1 MLTFLLRHQQPG
13 PGRKP
18 APRGASR
25 PVVRTPLR
33 ARLPKPDFSALK
45 RFTWP
50 LLLVALLVGGVVLFQ
65 QLQPYLD
72 RPIARIGIA
81 GKLTFTAPEQVERV
95 IEPYVSSRFFGVDLE
110 GLRADLEALPWIA
123 HAQVRRVWPDEVEI
137 ELNEYLPIARW
148 GDGALLNNRGE
159 AYAFEAIE
167 RYRQLPQLTG
177 PERARQR
184 MMQQYQVLSQ
194 MLRPQGFAIVRLEL
208 RERGSWFATL
218 ETKDGGQRI
227 ELLLGRDHVVE
238 KVRRFLTIHDK
249 TLRDRIANIARIDL
263 RYANG
268 LAVTWLAQT
277 DAGARAAT
285 GGAVN

>member
-1 MLTFLLRHQQPG
+1 MLNVLLRHQQPG

-25 PVVRTPLR
+25 PVVRVPLR
-33 ARLPKPDFSALK
+33 ERLPRPDFSLLK
-45 RFTWP
+45 RFAWP
-50 LLLVALLVGGVVLFQ
+50 LLVVALLIGGVALYQ

-81 GKLTFTAPEQVERV
+81 GKLTFTAPEQVEQR
-95 IEPYVSSRFFGVDLE
+95 IEPYVSTSFFRVDLE
-110 GLRADLEALPWIA
+110 GLRNGLEELPWIA
-123 HAQVRRVWPDEVEI
+123 QVQVRRVWPDEVEI

-148 GDGALLNNRGE
+148 GDTALLNNRGE
-159 AYAFEAIE
+159 AYPFEAIE
-167 RYRQLPQLTG
+167 RYRQLPQLLG

-194 MLRPQGFAIVRLEL
+194 MLRPQGFAIARLEL

-218 ETKDGGQRI
+218 EAKQGGQNI

-249 TLRDRIANIARIDL
+249 TLRERIENIARIDL

-268 LAVTWLAQT
+268 LAVTWLA
-277 DAGARAAT
+277 DADAHTRAAS